1 MQNVIVIFL
10 KITARNE
17 QLKLSCY
24 VFKQWRK
31 KNMNLRNDNNHN
43 T

>member
-10 KITARNE
+10 KITVTNE

-24 VFKQWRK
+24 VFTQWRVK
-31 KNMNLRNDNNHN
+31 KNKYGFEER
-43 T
+43 